1 MGVGLAEDW
10 HETQTRGVMAERE
23 NLLAKLSGS
32 AFLADVGPSDRHIG
46 RLLLGLMAGVV
57 GAGLTVV
64 VVMVIAA
71 IGWILYQA
79 GQGVPIT
86 ELQAQMAKLSDPN
99 FKPTF
104 ASTMGLLVFLAVA
117 NGTFFGGI
125 VVVIA
130 LINRRK
136 LRSYVTAAPR
146 LRFRMLFLG
155 LVMFTLFIGPVLAL
169 DVWLSGKPPE
179 LPLFNLAHTLQDRAI
194 YVVVALICL
203 IVAAGVEELL
213 CRGWLLKQTAA
224 WSRNFWVLILVN
236 GLLFSAMHLPDIDP
250 NAFIGRA
257 LMGMGFVYMTLRTGG
272 IGFST
277 GAHAA
282 NNALLILFVQ
292 SPPLAIP
299 PPEKF
304 NPLEILPTL
313 LAIAGYVLITEIVVR
328 WAPLRDWGK
337 SVVEVQPV
345 EAEAF

>member
-1 MGVGLAEDW
+1 MADS
-10 HETQTRGVMAERE
+10 ETLM
-23 NLLAKLSGS
+23 AKLRDS
-32 AFLADVGPSDRHIG
+32 AFLADVGPTDRHIG
-46 RLLLGLMAGVV
+46 RMLLGIMAGVV
-57 GAGLTVV
+57 GAGLTVLV
-64 VVMVIAA
+64 VLVIAA
-71 IGWILYQA
+71 VGWILYQA

-86 ELQAQMAKLSDPN
+86 ELQSQIAKLSDPN

-104 ASTMGLLVFLAVA
+104 ASNMGLLAFLAVA

-125 VVVIA
+125 VVIIS

-136 LRSYVTAAPR
+136 LKSYVTAAPR
-146 LRFRMLFLG
+146 FRLRMLGLG
-155 LVMFTLFIGPVLAL
+155 LALFTLVIGPVLAL

-179 LPLFNLAHTLQDRAI
+179 LPLFTLAQTLQDRVI

-203 IVAAGVEELL
+203 IIAAGVEELL

-224 WSRNFWVLILVN
+224 WSRNFWVLIVVN

-272 IGFST
+272 IEFST

-282 NNALLILFVQ
+282 NNALLMLFVQ

-313 LAIAGYVLITEIVVR
+313 LAVAGYVLITEIVVR
-328 WAPLRDWGK
+328 WSPLRGWGR
-337 SVVEVQPV
+337 SVVEMEPV